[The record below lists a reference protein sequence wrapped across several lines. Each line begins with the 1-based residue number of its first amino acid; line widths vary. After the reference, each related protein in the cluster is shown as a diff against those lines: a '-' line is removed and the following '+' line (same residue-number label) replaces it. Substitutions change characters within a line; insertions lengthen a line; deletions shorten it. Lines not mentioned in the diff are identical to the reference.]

1 MKWFKM
7 LFAVTVCALALG
19 ATAQTGKTIY
29 QYKKYEKFDFN
40 ALSLEGDYGNP
51 GDLSI
56 VPRYRQQYKNR
67 LPYRKNFN
75 SEIRQAVS
83 KTR

>member
-1 MKWFKM
+1 MKSLKIII
-7 LFAVTVCALALG
+7 ATIVALLAIG
-19 ATAQTGKTIY
+19 AIAQSGKTIY
-29 QYKKYEKFDFN
+29 QYKKYEKFDFDS
-40 ALSLEGDYGNP
+40 LSLEGDYGNP

-75 SEIRQAVS
+75 SEIRQAIS
-83 KTR
+83 RIR

>member
-1 MKWFKM
+1 MRTLKIVLLSLLTF
-7 LFAVTVCALALG
+7 LAIEVL
-19 ATAQTGKTIY
+19 AQGKTIY
-29 QYKKYEKFDFN
+29 QYKKYEKFDFDS
-40 ALSLEGDYGNP
+40 LSLEGDYGNP

-75 SEIRQAVS
+75 SEIRQS
-83 KTR
+83 ITRIR

>member
-1 MKWFKM
+1 MKALKRILIVVFS
-7 LFAVTVCALALG
+7 LVAVAALAQG
-19 ATAQTGKTIY
+19 GKTIY
-29 QYKKYEKFDFN
+29 QYKKYEKFDFES
-40 ALSLEGDYGNP
+40 LSLEGDYGNP

-83 KTR
+83 RTR